1 MTTLAPLPRP
11 LLIHV
16 GYHKTATSWMQ
27 QRLFTPE
34 HGFAQIADHTEVFA
48 HVVQPHGFHFDPAG
62 LRKRIDTRLE
72 KLGANRTAV
81 ISSEILSGHPFFGG
95 RESDAHAERLLRIA
109 PGAKILISIRDQMRI
124 LPSVYMQYLLR
135 GGTMRPDQFFAGID
149 RPGYFGFTPR
159 HFEYDHF
166 VAHYQ
171 RLFGAG
177 NVHVLTQESLKKDAE
192 GAVRRLARFSGNTGF
207 HGLSAEAKKPYAPSY
222 PEYAVPV
229 LRRIN
234 HVQSSTL
241 NANPIVRLG
250 HTPQGLYRLAGYA
263 LRRPPFSLLLKGQK
277 PITDYVAETFGGFY
291 SESNARLKELVGDSV
306 DLSRYS

>member
-1 MTTLAPLPRP
+1 MKTLAPLPRP
-11 LLIHV
+11 VLIHV

-27 QRLFTPE
+27 QRLFTSR

-48 HVVQPHGFHFDPAG
+48 QVVQPHGFHFDPAG
-62 LRKRIDTRLE
+62 LRKRIDARLN
-72 KLGANRTAV
+72 KLGPNVTAV

-95 RESDAHAERLLRIA
+95 HESDVYAERLLRIA
-109 PGAKILISIRDQMRI
+109 PGAKILVSIRDQMRI

-135 GGTMRPDQFFAGID
+135 GGTMRPDQFFAGTN
-149 RPGYFGFTPR
+149 RPGYFGFSSR

-166 VAHYQ
+166 IAHYQ
-171 RLFGAG
+171 KLFGTE
-177 NVHVLTQESLKKDAE
+177 NVHVLTQESVQADAE
-192 GAVRRLARFSGNTGF
+192 GAARRLASFAGNTAF
-207 HGLSAEAKKPYAPSY
+207 SGLSAEAQGTYAPSY
-222 PEYAVPV
+222 PEYAAPV

-263 LRRPPFSLLLKGQK
+263 LRRPPLSTLLKGRK
-277 PITDYVAETFGGFY
+277 PVSDYVAQTFSGHY
-291 SESNARLKELVGDSV
+291 AESNARLKKLVGDTV
-306 DLSRYS
+306 DLSRYN